1 MVSCVSDP
9 SRVIKV
15 AKDHVGSVA
24 FAVSDKEAFAQDL
37 EQLGLDKSAEVV
49 VGLFDSK
56 GQKYPMTGTFRQV
69 FLCEHIG
76 ECWGRVIYVCMC
88 VNVGG
93 GLYMCACVGCVYV
106 CVHVWG
112 IYACVGT
119 CLTVSII
126 LRLFNLVNLAQRT

>member
-76 ECWGRVIYVCMC
+76 ECWGRVICVCMC
-88 VNVGG
+88 GVCICV
-93 GLYMCACVGCVYV
+93 CACVGYICMCWYMS
-106 CVHVWG
+106 HG
-112 IYACVGT
+112 FHHFK
-119 CLTVSII
+119 TV
-126 LRLFNLVNLAQRT
+126 